1 MSNITP
7 GSYLYKYFKQIINNW
22 PIEQSKAKERNFR
35 YFLERRLEVAFK
47 QQSNNPDSADHYI
60 NMLQPDVNIK
70 DCKLRLQGI
79 NFIR

>member
-35 YFLERRLEVAFK
+35 YFLERRLEAAFK
-47 QQSNNPDSADHYI
+47 QQSNNPDSADQNI
-60 NMLQPDVNIK
+60 NILQPDINIK
-70 DCKLRLQGI
+70 DCKVRLQGS